1 MEMPLEAPACGGNR
15 FADVVPPWQVSKLDV
30 ALKVAQEGLQKVR
43 NTSEDKVERSLM
55 KTFFTQYLT
64 APGK

>member
-1 MEMPLEAPACGGNR
+1 MTIYNNTAM
-15 FADVVPPWQVSKLDV
+15 FQVSKLDV

-43 NTSEDKVERSLM
+43 CTSEDKVERSLM
-55 KTFFTQYLT
+55 KAFFTQYLT